1 MSITKADF
9 VIIGGG
15 VAGITVALEIRR
27 RQPQASII
35 VFDKENQCGFH
46 ASGRNSG
53 VLHAGFYYTADSLK
67 ARFTREGS
75 RKMAAYCES
84 RGLALN
90 RCGKLVVAR
99 QEADLPVLDTLLER
113 AEANGVRLERMTLEE
128 AREIEPRV
136 KSKGDCL
143 WSPDTVSVNPREVM
157 SALVED
163 ARNSNI
169 EIITGCAFVE
179 RNNDTLIFSD
189 RKVQAGFVINA
200 AGLYADRV
208 AQEFGFSEHY
218 TIMPFKGLYLNAAK
232 TGTVKTNIYP
242 VPDIANPFL
251 GVHYT
256 VAADGQVS
264 IGPTAIPAFWREHY
278 HGVSRFSVR
287 EMASIVSQQLG
298 LFTRNDFG
306 FRTLALAELPKYLK
320 STMIKLAGELA
331 ENVEQD
337 GFAEWG
343 PAGIRAQLIDR
354 RTNKLEMDFVYE
366 GDQGS
371 FHVLNAV
378 SPAFT
383 CSLSLAE
390 YFVDNFAINV

>member
-1 MSITKADF
+1 MSLTKADF
-9 VIIGGG
+9 VVIGGG
-15 VAGITVALEIRR
+15 VAGITIALEIRR
-27 RQPQASII
+27 RQPKASIM

-67 ARFTREGS
+67 ARFTRDGS

-99 QEADLPVLDTLLER
+99 KEADVPVLDTLLER
-113 AEANGVRLERMTLEE
+113 GEANGVTLERLTLEE
-128 AREIEPRV
+128 ARKIEPRV

-143 WSPDTVSVNPREVM
+143 WSPNTVSVNPREVM
-157 SALVED
+157 AALVED
-163 ARNSNI
+163 ARGSQI
-169 EIITGCAFVE
+169 DIVTGCAFVE
-179 RNNDTLIFSD
+179 RNNDTLVFSD

-200 AGLYADRV
+200 AGLYADEV
-208 AQEFGFSEHY
+208 ARQFGFSEHY
-218 TIMPFKGLYLNAAK
+218 TIMPFKGLYLNAGRI
-232 TGTVKTNIYP
+232 GTVNTNIYP

-278 HGVSRFSVR
+278 KGVTRFR
-287 EMASIVSQQLG
+287 AGEMARIMSQQLG
-298 LFTRNDFG
+298 LFVRNDFG
-306 FRTLALAELPKYLK
+306 FRDLAIAEIPKYLK

-331 ENVEQD
+331 EDVEQD
-337 GFAEWG
+337 GFSDWG
-343 PAGIRAQLIDR
+343 PSGIRAQLIDL

-366 GDQGS
+366 GDQSS

-390 YFVDNFAINV
+390 YFVDNFAIRL

>member
-1 MSITKADF
+1 MSLTKADF

-27 RQPQASII
+27 RQPQASIV
-35 VFDKENQCGFH
+35 VFDKEHECGYH

-67 ARFTREGS
+67 ARFTRDGS

-99 QEADLPVLDTLLER
+99 QEADIPVLDTLLER
-113 AEANGVRLERMTLEE
+113 GAANGVRLERMSLDE
-128 AREIEPRV
+128 ARKIEPRV

-157 SALVED
+157 AALVED
-163 ARNSNI
+163 ARNSHI
-169 EIITGCAFVE
+169 EIVTNCAFVE
-179 RNNDTLIFSD
+179 RQHDTLIFSD
-189 RKVQAGFVINA
+189 RKVQAGFVVNA
-200 AGLYADRV
+200 AGLYADQV
-208 AQEFGFSEHY
+208 ARQFGFSEHY
-218 TIMPFKGLYLNAAK
+218 TIMPFKGLYLNAGRK
-232 TGTVKTNIYP
+232 GTVATNIYP

-278 HGVSRFSVR
+278 QGVSRFR
-287 EMASIVSQQLG
+287 LGEMARIVSKQAG
-298 LFTRNDFG
+298 LFVRNDFG
-306 FRTLALAELPKYLK
+306 FRDLAIAELPKYLK
-320 STMIKLAGELA
+320 STMIRLASELA
-331 ENVEQD
+331 EDVEED
-337 GFAEWG
+337 DFSEWG
-343 PAGIRAQLIDR
+343 PSGIRAQLIDK

-390 YFVDNFAINV
+390 YFVDQFAVQL

>member
-1 MSITKADF
+1 
-9 VIIGGG
+9 
-15 VAGITVALEIRR
+15 
-27 RQPQASII
+27 
-35 VFDKENQCGFH
+35 
-46 ASGRNSG
+46 
-53 VLHAGFYYTADSLK
+53 
-67 ARFTREGS
+67 
-75 RKMAAYCES
+75 MAAYCES

-99 QEADLPVLDTLLER
+99 NESDIPVLDTLLER
-113 AEANGVRLERMTLEE
+113 AQANGVRLERLTLEQ
-128 AREIEPRV
+128 ARKIEPRV

-157 SALVED
+157 RALVED
-163 ARNSNI
+163 ANNSNI
-169 EIITGCAFVE
+169 EIITNCAFVE
-179 RNNDTLIFSD
+179 RSHDTLIFSD
-189 RKVQAGFVINA
+189 RKVQAGFVVNA

-208 AQEFGFSEHY
+208 AKQFGFSEHY
-218 TIMPFKGLYLNAAK
+218 TIMPFKGLYLNAGRV
-232 TGTVKTNIYP
+232 GTVKTNIYP

-278 HGVSRFSVR
+278 KGVQRFS
-287 EMASIVSQQLG
+287 ASELVGIVAQQAG
-298 LFTRNDFG
+298 LFARNDFG
-306 FRTLALAELPKYLK
+306 FRDLAINELPKYLK
-320 STMIKLAGELA
+320 STMVKLAGELA
-331 ENVEQD
+331 EDVELD

-343 PAGIRAQLIDR
+343 PAGIRAQLIDH

-390 YFVDNFAINV
+390 YFVDNFSITV